1 MPTTSEVDYE
11 TLSSEAP
18 YLTSETETTS
28 SQSTLP
34 EEDISIW
41 FDEKEEQN
49 SKRQALNDGF
59 ESIANG
65 RVSPLKST
73 LNADWNDISTTQQK
87 YYIGKA
93 KQMFAATLSVI
104 SPGQE
109 QQLWQSIRQD
119 PFITEKEST
128 TGAKRK
134 YFDINSEPIDVLVKA
149 HNEAPS
155 WQTKRQILSLF
166 ANDFSRSELQKL
178 IPGLSKWRI
187 DQARDHATKIG
198 RGQTVPEK
206 KIFRRRI
213 DNAKVDHFLDYIS
226 RPQLLQDAAFGAKTL
241 RLDSGEKIIIPAVVR
256 TLIPSR
262 IIEQYVC
269 HSRQQ
274 GFEPAGERSL
284 YRILDACSASVQQ
297 SLQGLDNITAEGT
310 DAIDNLIKVV
320 ETLVENGG
328 GEDWGATTASRIKEV
343 KRYFKTD
350 YKTHTSREEH
360 CADHCTTYALSD
372 PKNKVLTNIC

>member
-1 MPTTSEVDYE
+1 MPEG
-11 TLSSEAP
+11 
-18 YLTSETETTS
+18 
-28 SQSTLP
+28 
-34 EEDISIW
+34 DISIW

-49 SKRQALNDGF
+49 AKRQALNDGF
-59 ESIANG
+59 ENIVNG

-73 LNADWNDISTTQQK
+73 VNADWNDISTTQQQ

-134 YFDINSEPIDVLVKA
+134 YFDINSEPINVPVKA

-166 ANDFSRSELQKL
+166 ANDFSCSELQKL

-206 KIFRRRI
+206 EIFRRRI

-226 RPQLLQDAAFGAKTL
+226 RPQLLQDVAFGTKTL

-256 TLIPSR
+256 TLIPSQ

-274 GFEPAGERSL
+274 GFEPAGEISL

-297 SLQGLDNITAEGT
+297 SLQDLDNITAEGT
-310 DAIDNLIKVV
+310 DAIDNGHGFIGYPKGRNV
-320 ETLVENGG
+320 ERALGPSFPCALYIHIHIITINIESFLGCHISHSLGLYLLNSTSPTLAKGG
-328 GEDWGATTASRIKEV
+328 ARSATIITRPSGSH
-343 KRYFKTD
+343 F
-350 YKTHTSREEH
+350 S
-360 CADHCTTYALSD
+360 
-372 PKNKVLTNIC
+372 